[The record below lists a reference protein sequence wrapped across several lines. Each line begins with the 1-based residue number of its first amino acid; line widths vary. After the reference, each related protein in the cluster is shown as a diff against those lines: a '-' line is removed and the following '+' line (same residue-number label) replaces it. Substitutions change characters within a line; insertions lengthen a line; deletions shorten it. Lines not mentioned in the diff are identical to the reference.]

1 MLRTVK
7 VDATKGADR
16 TFVSLPGATLQWVGV
31 SGRTMLYTCS
41 PCSMLYAPC
50 SMPCALRPAPFAFLL
65 LILVRPPTL
74 KHVVQALLLQLFF
87 AFSPETGSTC
97 NVWSRL
103 LQAALCPSSRTSM
116 PDFSQSLFGGKP
128 PVSVAYL
135 GREREIR

>member
-7 VDATKGADR
+7 VYATKGADR
-16 TFVSLPGATLQWVGV
+16 TFVSLPGTTLQWVGV

-50 SMPCALRPAPFAFLL
+50 PWPCALRLLPYAFLL
-65 LILVRPPTL
+65 LILVRPPTPP
-74 KHVVQALLLQLFF
+74 VLQLFF

-103 LQAALCPSSRTSM
+103 LQAALCPTSRTSM

>member
-50 SMPCALRPAPFAFLL
+50 PWPCALSLAPYAFLF
-65 LILVRPPTL
+65 T
-74 KHVVQALLLQLFF
+74 
-87 AFSPETGSTC
+87 
-97 NVWSRL
+97 
-103 LQAALCPSSRTSM
+103 
-116 PDFSQSLFGGKP
+116 
-128 PVSVAYL
+128 YL
-135 GREREIR
+135 GPTTDLEARSSGTASSIIFRFFSGDWFHL